1 MQLFRVSVEYSNFKT
16 DLHSDLEVA
25 SSTASSRNR
34 HKHLV
39 LLFYLNKVCSL
50 LFFLLSDQGARGGCT
65 AQLCRKLWNLV
76 IYVLLQGA
84 EGNTNIFVPRH
95 FIGFGS
101 ANQERYLTSQFGSA
115 NQESF
120 ITSQFGSANHEEP
133 LTLLFWLYQSGEF
146 YNLLVWFSQS
156 GEFSNLLVL
165 FLPIRRAI

>member
-39 LLFYLNKVCSL
+39 LLFYLNKVCS
-50 LFFLLSDQGARGGCT
+50 LLSDQGARGGCT

-120 ITSQFGSANHEEP
+120 ITSQFGSANQ
-133 LTLLFWLYQSGEF
+133 TLLFWLYQSGEF